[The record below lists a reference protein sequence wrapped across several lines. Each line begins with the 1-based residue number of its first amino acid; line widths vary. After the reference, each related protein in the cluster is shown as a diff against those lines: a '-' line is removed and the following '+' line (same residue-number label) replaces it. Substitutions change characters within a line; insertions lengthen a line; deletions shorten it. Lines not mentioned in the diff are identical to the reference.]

1 MLPRLVPY
9 AAELRSARSALGHL
23 HEYVGVEVEVDTGRN
38 AGKVVIELLS
48 GNRERN
54 IR

>member
-9 AAELRSARSALGHL
+9 TGELRSARSALGHL
-23 HEYVGVEVEVDTGRN
+23 REYVGVEAEVDTGRN
-38 AGKVVIELLS
+38 AGKVEIELLS
-48 GNRERN
+48 SNRERN